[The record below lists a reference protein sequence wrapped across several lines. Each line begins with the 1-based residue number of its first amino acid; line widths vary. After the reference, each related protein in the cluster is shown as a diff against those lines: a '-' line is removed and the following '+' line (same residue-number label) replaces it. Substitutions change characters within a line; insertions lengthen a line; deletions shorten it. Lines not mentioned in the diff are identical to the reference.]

1 MAYALLIVAACLC
14 LLVAHPKNISTGSIY
29 SYQNET
35 QRAEQ
40 NGYTIGSS
48 AFSCS
53 STSQCV
59 RVLIT
64 QCDNNNPSQFICI
77 NSAYLN
83 KLQHD
88 KERFCN
94 LSSVYVGRCNKLR
107 MHIKLL
113 HRELRQVKFNEE
125 NMQETSVFDL

>member
-1 MAYALLIVAACLC
+1 MAKKQAAHKSRKLVLMAYALLIVAACLC

-83 KLQHD
+83 KFNNMT
-88 KERFCN
+88 KN
-94 LSSVYVGRCNKLR
+94 GSVICPQYMLAGVISCACASNYCT
-107 MHIKLL
+107 
-113 HRELRQVKFNEE
+113 E
-125 NMQETSVFDL
+125 NYAK